1 MKGTGAR
8 NSLKPFLVCW
18 LHDFGPTSD
27 PMLVSWRGE
36 EGIPMFHDK
45 SDPVDVRISLAFL
58 GTVLFFISSAK
69 PWASRSLNV
78 IRTQVQKELHPRNA
92 LCVFEIAKNNWKR
105 QSPPLRGHKMPP
117 RRKMCDPNVV
127 KSQIFSNVDQLRVQ
141 GRRFQI

>member
-1 MKGTGAR
+1 MITG
-8 NSLKPFLVCW
+8 PWFLAPNLIDWYNRPLSQAQTADCVAHERDEGKKFAKTLPCLPVTW
-18 LHDFGPTSD
+18 LGSD
-27 PMLVSWRGE
+27 IWSNV
-36 EGIPMFHDK
+36 FQ
-45 SDPVDVRISLAFL
+45 
-58 GTVLFFISSAK
+58 FFISSAK

-78 IRTQVQKELHPRNA
+78 IRTQVLKELHLRNA